1 MLSSSICSEVLCTLE
16 RAFSLEAAD
25 EPDLG
30 LNVSYLTGCR
40 ALSRLALAE
49 PWEVPR
55 QTVDAI
61 RKAVARID
69 EMRDPYEL
77 EKQLLSFPGW
87 VLRVLD
93 RRRRDHQAARQSSL
107 RRRVSDRQSTSATA
121 AAPRQHQATALAPT
135 GAGVGADYR

>member
-1 MLSSSICSEVLCTLE
+1 VTRRRTDALSTSICNEVLCSLE
-16 RAFSLEAAD
+16 RAFSLEAPD

-30 LNVSYLTGCR
+30 LNVSYLTSCR

-93 RRRRDHQAARQSSL
+93 RRRRDQRVAVASPL
-107 RRRVSDRQSTSATA
+107 RRRVSDRRLATGEPVGRGSQAASSA
-121 AAPRQHQATALAPT
+121 
-135 GAGVGADYR
+135 